1 MLKQYEK
8 WKDRYP
14 DCLLLFRMGDFFELF
29 FDDAKAASEVLD
41 IALTAR
47 DPDKSIP
54 MAGVPHHALDSYLGR
69 LITAGF
75 RVAICDQVAEPDGK
89 TLVERDVVRVVT
101 PGTFVPQDAPG
112 EGKLASVTPG
122 SDIVSI
128 ALLSSGTGRLEAGTF
143 PPDEAAA
150 LILTFSPGE
159 ILIPKGKEAEFASF
173 WKDAEARVSAT
184 VSRERGEFSVTHGVE
199 WLCKRWDI
207 PTLRVMGFED
217 NDPAAGAAAAVLR
230 YLEETQFGGAGHVN
244 RIFPILPD
252 GMLILDHATQVNLEL
267 LDSSGPSLFSVLNRC
282 KTSMGR
288 RLLREWISHPSKRI
302 AEISFRQDCI
312 AFLVDDNPFRKK
324 MTETLSGCGDIERA
338 LSRMGMK
345 VGNPRDIGV
354 IRDTL
359 SALPG
364 VMSLAESAGCPQIR
378 KLFEGLPDLS
388 EARALLENSIADEPP
403 RTLPAGG
410 VIRTGYDETLDG
422 YRDAITRAEENLKTF
437 EAQERERT
445 GLKVRVGINRV
456 FGYYIEVGK
465 NFADSVPDDYIRRQ
479 TVSNGERFV
488 NERLKEIE
496 RGVLHAESNI
506 REREESLYKDIV
518 SFLLAHSS
526 ECQAASSSIAEADV
540 LCSMAEVARDNSYT
554 RPLMDDSRVF
564 AVRGAR
570 HPVIERT
577 HSTTPFTP
585 NDITLDPDD
594 ANAGCIAIITGPNM
608 AGKSTYLRTAALI
621 ALMAHAGSF
630 VPAEE
635 AHIGLIDRIFTRIGA
650 HDELTQGRSTFM
662 VEMVE
667 TAAIL
672 RHVTA
677 RSLVILD
684 EIGRGTSTYDGMSL
698 AWAVLEFLDLN
709 VEGRTKALFATHYH
723 ELTNLSL
730 PQLTNLSMAVE
741 ESARGVKFLHKVVQG
756 SADRSYGI
764 EVARLAG
771 VPGIVVRRAQEILD
785 ELENS
790 SDALNRNLGEMSKK
804 NVQKDIF
811 FDVEREGVI
820 EELSQCEPNR
830 MTPMD
835 ALDMVFRL
843 RKKSMRILGLK

>member
-1 MLKQYEK
+1 
-8 WKDRYP
+8 
-14 DCLLLFRMGDFFELF
+14 
-29 FDDAKAASEVLD
+29 
-41 IALTAR
+41 
-47 DPDKSIP
+47 
-54 MAGVPHHALDSYLGR
+54 
-69 LITAGF
+69 
-75 RVAICDQVAEPDGK
+75 
-89 TLVERDVVRVVT
+89 
-101 PGTFVPQDAPG
+101 
-112 EGKLASVTPG
+112 GKLVSVAPG
-122 SDIVSI
+122 SDAVSI
-128 ALLSSGTGRLEAGTF
+128 ALLSSGTGKLEAGTF
-143 PPDEAAA
+143 PPDEASA

-159 ILIPKGKEAEFASF
+159 ILIPKGKETEFASF
-173 WKDAEARVSAT
+173 WKDSPARASSVI
-184 VSRERGEFSVTHGVE
+184 SRERGEFSAGHGVE
-199 WLCKRWDI
+199 WLCKRWNI

-217 NDPAAGAAAAVLR
+217 DDPAAGAAAAVLR

-282 KTSMGR
+282 KTPMGR
-288 RLLREWISHPSKRI
+288 RLLREWISHPSKRLG
-302 AEISFRQDCI
+302 EITFRQECI

-324 MTETLSGCGDIERA
+324 LAGTLSRCGDIERA
-338 LSRMGMK
+338 LSRVGMK
-345 VGNPRDIGV
+345 VGNPRDLGA

-359 SALPG
+359 SALPAAI
-364 VMSLAESAGCPQIR
+364 SLAAGSDCPQIR
-378 KLFEGLPDLS
+378 ELFERIPDLS
-388 EARALLENSIADEPP
+388 DVRVSLENSIADEPP
-403 RTLPAGG
+403 RQLSAGG
-410 VIRTGYDETLDG
+410 VIRTGYDEMLDG
-422 YRDAITRAEENLKTF
+422 YRDAIARAEENLKAF

-496 RGVLHAESNI
+496 RRVLHAESNI
-506 REREESLYKDIV
+506 KEREESLYKNIISSV
-518 SFLLAHSS
+518 LARGS
-526 ECQAASSSIAEADV
+526 ECQAASSVIAEADV
-540 LCSMAEVARDNSYT
+540 LCSMAEAARDNAYI
-554 RPLMDDSRVF
+554 RPVMDDSRVF

-570 HPVIERT
+570 HPVIERA
-577 HSTTPFTP
+577 HSATPFTP

-594 ANAGCIAIITGPNM
+594 ADAGCIAIITGPNM

-621 ALMAHAGSF
+621 ALMAHIGSF

-672 RHVTA
+672 RHVTS

-741 ESARGVKFLHKVVQG
+741 ESAGGVRFLHKVVQG
-756 SADRSYGI
+756 AADRSYGI

-771 VPGIVVRRAQEILD
+771 VPNIVVQRAQEILG
-785 ELENS
+785 ELENGS
-790 SDALNRNLGEMSKK
+790 AALDGNLAEISKK

-843 RKKSMRILGLK
+843 RKKSRRILELK